1 MKRFNS
7 FLAGYIED
15 FIEYRLQLGYSD
27 KMLLCSLRV
36 LDRYVAEKDV
46 TWASFDPLFF
56 IRLRSE
62 LNCENRS
69 INTFFRTFKMF
80 FKYLIRRDLIWTNPI
95 QEIAELPENQII
107 PFIFSPKETDR
118 LLKAVI
124 KLMRKTKEYY
134 LTDFSGYISF
144 LLMARCGLRISETF
158 NLLRKNYRPEERT
171 IYIEKTKFKKDRLIP
186 IPKVVCCEINNL
198 LKIRQLF
205 FTADDHSLLLIKGN
219 GKGLSRPYMDRKF
232 RKVISTINLD
242 QRRRV
247 IGTTNFNNPTRHS
260 LRHSFAVNTL
270 KRIKQQGKSPQ
281 NALPV
286 LAAYMG
292 HSEYKYTTK
301 YLRVLDAEH
310 RRQMLNFS
318 MLRSEDV

>member
-1 MKRFNS
+1 MKRFKS
-7 FLAGYIED
+7 FLAEHIED

-27 KMLLCSLRV
+27 KMLIVSLRV
-36 LDRYVAEKDV
+36 LDRYVADKNV
-46 TWASFDPLFF
+46 TWKSFDPLFF
-56 IRLRSE
+56 IRLRSD

-80 FKYLIRRDLIWTNPI
+80 FKYLIRRDLIRENPLR
-95 QEIAELPENQII
+95 EIAELPENQII
-107 PFIFSPKETDR
+107 PFIFSPEETD
-118 LLKAVI
+118 LFLEIII
-124 KLMRKTKEYY
+124 KLMRKTERYY
-134 LTDFSGYISF
+134 LADFSGYISF

-158 NLLRKNYRPEERT
+158 KLLKNNYRPEERT
-171 IYIEKTKFKKDRLIP
+171 IYIERTKFKKDRLIP
-186 IPKVVCCEINNL
+186 VPKAVSCEIDNL
-198 LKIRQLF
+198 LKVRRYFL
-205 FTADDHSLLLIKGN
+205 TADDHPLLLIKESGD
-219 GKGLSRPYMDRKF
+219 GLSRAYFARKF
-232 RKVISTINLD
+232 KKAISITNLE
-242 QRRRV
+242 QPKRI
-247 IGTTNFNNPTRHS
+247 IGATNFSNPTRHS

-310 RRQMLNFS
+310 RRQMLDFS
-318 MLRSEDV
+318 MLRNEDV

>member
-1 MKRFNS
+1 MKRFKS
-7 FLAGYIED
+7 FLATPFED
-15 FIEYRLQLGYSD
+15 FIQYRLQLGYSD

-36 LDRYVAEKDV
+36 LDRYVAQKNV

-56 IRLRSE
+56 IRLRSD

-80 FKYLIRRDLIWTNPI
+80 FKYLIRRDLIQDNPL

-107 PFIFSPKETDR
+107 PFIFSPKETD
-118 LLKAVI
+118 LLLEAVI
-124 KLMRKTKEYY
+124 KLMRRTEEYY
-134 LTDFSGYISF
+134 LADFSGYISF

-158 NLLRKNYRPEERT
+158 NLLKNNYRHDERT

-186 IPKVVCCEINNL
+186 IPKDVACEIDNL
-198 LKIRQLF
+198 LNIRRLF
-205 FTADDHSLLLIKGN
+205 IIVDDPPLLLIKGN
-219 GKGLSRPYMDRKF
+219 GKGLSRPYMARKF
-232 RKVISTINLD
+232 KKAILNINLE
-242 QRRRV
+242 QPRTI
-247 IGTTNFNNPTRHS
+247 IGATNFSNPTRHS

-301 YLRVLDAEH
+301 YLKVLDAEH
-310 RRQMLNFS
+310 RRQMLDFS

>member
-1 MKRFNS
+1 
-7 FLAGYIED
+7 
-15 FIEYRLQLGYSD
+15 
-27 KMLLCSLRV
+27 
-36 LDRYVAEKDV
+36 
-46 TWASFDPLFF
+46 
-56 IRLRSE
+56 
-62 LNCENRS
+62 
-69 INTFFRTFKMF
+69 
-80 FKYLIRRDLIWTNPI
+80 
-95 QEIAELPENQII
+95 
-107 PFIFSPKETDR
+107 
-118 LLKAVI
+118 
-124 KLMRKTKEYY
+124 MRKTKGYY

-186 IPKVVCCEINNL
+186 IPKAVSCEIDNL
-198 LKIRQLF
+198 LNVRQRLLI
-205 FTADDHSLLLIKGN
+205 ADVHPLLLIKGDG
-219 GKGLSRPYMDRKF
+219 GKLPRHYMDRKF
-232 RKVISTINLD
+232 KKAISTINLD
-242 QRRRV
+242 QPRKI
-247 IGTTNFNNPTRHS
+247 IGATNFSNPTRHS

-310 RRQMLNFS
+310 RRQMLDFS

>member
-1 MKRFNS
+1 MKRFKS
-7 FLAGYIED
+7 FLAKHIEN

-27 KMLLCSLRV
+27 KMLIVSLRL
-36 LDRYVAEKDV
+36 LDRYVAEKKV
-46 TWASFDPLFF
+46 TLESFDPLFF
-56 IRLRSE
+56 IQLRSD

-80 FKYLIRRDLIWTNPI
+80 FNYLIRQDLIRENPL

-107 PFIFSPKETDR
+107 PFIFSPEETD
-118 LLKAVI
+118 LFLETVI
-124 KLMRKTKEYY
+124 KLMRKTERYY

-158 NLLRKNYRPEERT
+158 NLLKSNYRPGERT

-186 IPKVVCCEINNL
+186 IPKAVSCEINNL
-198 LKIRQLF
+198 LKVRRCFLN
-205 FTADDHSLLLIKGN
+205 ADFHPLLLIKEN
-219 GKGLSRPYMDRKF
+219 GKGLSRSYMRWKF
-232 RKVISTINLD
+232 KKAISIINIE
-242 QRRRV
+242 QPRRI
-247 IGTTNFNNPTRHS
+247 IGATNFSNPTRHS

-270 KRIKQQGKSPQ
+270 KRIKRQGKSPQ
-281 NALPV
+281 NALPI

-310 RRQMLNFS
+310 RRQMLDFS

>member
-1 MKRFNS
+1 MNRFKS
-7 FLAGYIED
+7 FLDEHIED

-27 KMLLCSLRV
+27 KMLLVSLRI
-36 LDRYVAEKDV
+36 LDRYVADKNLS
-46 TWASFDPLFF
+46 WASFDPLFF
-56 IRLRSE
+56 IRLRSD

-80 FKYLIRRDLIWTNPI
+80 FNYLIRRDLIRENPL
-95 QEIAELPENQII
+95 QEITELPENQII
-107 PFIFSPKETDR
+107 PFIFSPEETNR
-118 LLKAVI
+118 LLETII
-124 KLMRKTKEYY
+124 KLMRKTERYY
-134 LTDFSGYISF
+134 LADFSGYISF
-144 LLMARCGLRISETF
+144 LLMARCGLRISETL
-158 NLLRKNYRPEERT
+158 NLLKSNYRPEEKT

-186 IPKVVCCEINNL
+186 VPKAVSYEIDNL
-198 LKIRQLF
+198 LKVRQLF
-205 FTADDHSLLLIKGN
+205 FTGVDPHLLLIKEN
-219 GKGLSRPYMDRKF
+219 GQGLSRSYMRWKF
-232 RKVISTINLD
+232 KKAISIINLD
-242 QRRRV
+242 QPRRI
-247 IGTTNFNNPTRHS
+247 IGATNFSNPTRHS

-310 RRQMLNFS
+310 RRQMLDFS
-318 MLRSEDV
+318 MLRNEDV

>member
-1 MKRFNS
+1 MKRFKS
-7 FLAGYIED
+7 FLSEYIED

-27 KMLLCSLRV
+27 KMLLCSLRL
-36 LDRYVAEKDV
+36 LDRYVAQRDV
-46 TWASFDPLFF
+46 TWTSFDPLFF
-56 IRLRSE
+56 IRLRSD

-69 INTFFRTFKMF
+69 INTFFRTFQMF
-80 FKYLIRRDLIWTNPI
+80 FKYLIRRDLILTNPI

-107 PFIFSPKETDR
+107 PFIFSPKETDL
-118 LLKAVI
+118 LLKTVI
-124 KLMRKTKEYY
+124 KQMRKTKKYY

-158 NLLRKNYRPEERT
+158 NLLQKNYRSEERT

-186 IPKVVCCEINNL
+186 IPKAVSCEIDNFLNVRRL
-198 LKIRQLF
+198 LLI
-205 FTADDHSLLLIKGN
+205 ADVHPLLLIKGDG
-219 GKGLSRPYMDRKF
+219 GKLPRHFMDRKF
-232 RKVISTINLD
+232 KKAISAINLD
-242 QRRRV
+242 QHKKI
-247 IGTTNFNNPTRHS
+247 IGATNFSNPTRHS

-270 KRIKQQGKSPQ
+270 KRIKQQGKSAQ

-310 RRQMLNFS
+310 RRQMLDFS

>member
-1 MKRFNS
+1 MKRFKS
-7 FLAGYIED
+7 ILADQIED

-36 LDRYVAEKDV
+36 LDRYVAEKNV
-46 TWASFDPLFF
+46 TWASFDPSFF

-62 LNCENRS
+62 LNYENRS

-80 FKYLIRRDLIWTNPI
+80 FKYLIRKELIWSNPI
-95 QEIAELPENQII
+95 AEIAELPENQII
-107 PFIFSPKETDR
+107 PFIFSPEETDL
-118 LLKAVI
+118 LLKTVI
-124 KLMRKTKEYY
+124 KLIRKNETYY

-158 NLLRKNYRPEERT
+158 NLLKTNYRPEERT
-171 IYIEKTKFKKDRLIP
+171 IYIERTKFKKDRLIP
-186 IPKVVCCEINNL
+186 IPKAVSCEIDNL
-198 LKIRQLF
+198 LNIRRRLLI
-205 FTADDHSLLLIKGN
+205 ADAYPLLLIKTDGRM
-219 GKGLSRPYMDRKF
+219 LLRHYMNRKF
-232 RKVISTINLD
+232 KKAISIINLD
-242 QRRRV
+242 QPRRI
-247 IGTTNFNNPTRHS
+247 IGATNFSNPTRHS

-270 KRIKQQGKSPQ
+270 QRIKKQGKSPQ

-286 LAAYMG
+286 LAAYLG

-310 RRQMLNFS
+310 RRQMLDFS
-318 MLRSEDV
+318 MLRNEDV